1 MKKKRINRVI
11 IRLQNELL
19 EKAGISGK
27 EELLDMSVADLI
39 RRIGN
44 GEIDL
49 LLERLLICLASE
61 ESENISSIPLDL
73 ADGHQYVSDIFESN
87 GFDINLEWFY
97 DITVKEFLE
106 LEDLKPSKIPFLTYY
121 LKRYVEL
128 EEMVEPEYLSL
139 YDGNEEKYLFY
150 INMEEAR

>member
-11 IRLQNELL
+11 IRRQNELL
-19 EKAGISGK
+19 EKAGISGR

-39 RRIGN
+39 RQIGN

-49 LLERLLICLASE
+49 LLERLFICLVCE

-73 ADGHQYVSDIFESN
+73 AEGHQYVIDIFESN

-106 LEDLKPSKIPFLTYY
+106 LEDLKPNKIPFLTYY

-128 EEMVEPEYLSL
+128 EEMSEPEYLSL